1 MASAYAS
8 LSTASGADNVSLL
21 LALFILVFLITVV
34 SGWFGLQGGSR
45 FFSWQNLMN
54 SLAQAI
60 VIVGL
65 LAIGET
71 VVIIAGGLD
80 ISVGS
85 VASIG
90 SVVSASV
97 LAGVGTVGSLAF
109 FPTDSVLVAVIM
121 GILAGMVAGALNG
134 FIVTVLRVNPIIA
147 TLGTL
152 AAFAG
157 IAFLLAPDGKPIG
170 VVTQPAFTNLAR
182 GRLFQDWPIPALN
195 GSDWTGVPILT
206 VIFVAVTAVFHV
218 LMTYTAFGR
227 AIYAIG
233 GNETAARLAG
243 INLTRIRVTMYMLSG
258 GVAGLAGVLLTART
272 TSGNPINGVGLEL
285 QAITAV
291 FLGGAA
297 TTGGKGT
304 IIGTFLAVIIVG
316 ILNNGMNLLG
326 FNTFVQRVALGLL
339 LSVRWRS
346 RSGGRPAKRRPAPAP
361 LSGSKPDSGAQ
372 HKLNTGDVDGRP
384 HPAVLLQGGI
394 EVLFT
399 GGGVGRMAAYVIVG
413 TPDDIRDVELLR
425 RPQTLL
431 PVFVR
436 LRLMAGEPGTVAAQ
450 RQRIGA
456 ANREH
461 PRIGAQG
468 GTGGFCRAFQVVAA
482 ALRL

>member
-1 MASAYAS
+1 MSAQNTTQTS
-8 LSTASGADNVSLL
+8 VTEQPIKKSPWIDLRRLVSRIGADNLSLL
-21 LALFILVFLITVV
+21 LALFLLVFLITVV
-34 SGWFGLQGGSR
+34 SGWFGLTGGDR

-97 LAGVGTVGSLAF
+97 LVGVGTVGAF
-109 FPTDSVLVAVIM
+109 RILPQNSMVVAVIA
-121 GILAGMVAGALNG
+121 GIVAGMMAGAVNG

-170 VVTQPAFTNLAR
+170 VVTQPDFTNLAR
-182 GRLFQDWPIPALN
+182 GRLFVDAPIPKLN
-195 GSDWTGVPILT
+195 GSDWTGIPILT
-206 VIFVAVTAVFHV
+206 VILVFVAGVFHV
-218 LMTYTAFGR
+218 IMAYTDFGR
-227 AIYAIG
+227 AIYAVG
-233 GNETAARLAG
+233 GNAVAARLAG
-243 INLTRIRVTMYMLSG
+243 INLSRVRLFMYVLSG

-297 TTGGKGT
+297 TAGGKGT
-304 IIGTFLAVIIVG
+304 IVGTFFAVIMVG
-316 ILNNGMNLLG
+316 VLNNGMNLLG

-339 LSVRWRS
+339 L
-346 RSGGRPAKRRPAPAP
+346 
-361 LSGSKPDSGAQ
+361 
-372 HKLNTGDVDGRP
+372 
-384 HPAVLLQGGI
+384 
-394 EVLFT
+394 
-399 GGGVGRMAAYVIVG
+399 
-413 TPDDIRDVELLR
+413 
-425 RPQTLL
+425 
-431 PVFVR
+431 
-436 LRLMAGEPGTVAAQ
+436 
-450 RQRIGA
+450 IGA
-456 ANREH
+456 VAISQWRQAREEKS
-461 PRIGAQG
+461 
-468 GTGGFCRAFQVVAA
+468 RARAVAKQQA
-482 ALRL
+482 